1 MIDGFISRRLS
12 SKLLLLTIGFVMLA
26 EMLLFVPSAA
36 IFRQDWLAERTQQ
49 AGLLAQALT
58 GVPDYE
64 ASEILT
70 NQFMTDTDVMLM
82 AAKRDGMTELML
94 GQDEPTDIKNIVA
107 LDLRD
112 PPRFPSL
119 IDPFRDLFSE
129 DGEVLRVTAMSP
141 VPGQDALE
149 LIIPRYKLRDALLDY
164 FKRIFWL
171 SLFIAIVTG
180 ALIYGAMAAMII
192 RPVQQL
198 AEDMTAFREDPELRR
213 SIRSRSKRLDEI
225 GQLQREFTDVKQ
237 SLRAAFHQRE
247 RLAGLGL
254 AVAKINH
261 DLRNVLSSA
270 LLISDR
276 LSMNPEEKISDM
288 GERLTRT
295 VERGISLTEDVLSYS
310 RAESADPQIQDT
322 RIAFII
328 GEAAADVIG
337 QFAGTQ
343 FRNTVPTE
351 LMVRTDP
358 DHAYRIFHNLFRNA
372 AQAMIASESPQR
384 RLLVGAELQDGLAE
398 FRISDTGPGLPERA
412 RDNLFQAFSGGQAH
426 SAGTKSTGLGLSISK
441 ELAKAQGGDLNLMSS
456 DESGTR
462 FLLTLPLS
470 KSNSAALT

>member
-1 MIDGFISRRLS
+1 MIDGFIAQRLS

-26 EMLLFVPSAA
+26 EMLLFIPSAA
-36 IFRQDWLAERTQQ
+36 LHRQDWLSERAQQ

-70 NQFMTDTDVMLM
+70 KQFMADTDVMLM
-82 AAKRDGMTELML
+82 AAKRDGMTELVL
-94 GQDEPTDIKNIVA
+94 GAPPDMPGDMFVIDIRAEK
-107 LDLRD
+107 
-112 PPRFPSL
+112 RFPSL
-119 IDPFRDLFSE
+119 LAPFQDIFS
-129 DGEVLRVTAMSP
+129 DGAGTLRVTASSP
-141 VPGQDALE
+141 VQGHDALE
-149 LIIPRYKLRDALLDY
+149 LLIPREKLRDALLD
-164 FKRIFWL
+164 FMKRIFWW

-180 ALIYGAMAAMII
+180 ALIYWTMSALII

-198 AEDMTAFREDPELRR
+198 AEDMTTFREDPEVRR
-213 SIRSRSKRLDEI
+213 SIQSRSNRKDEI
-225 GQLQREFTDVKQ
+225 GQLQREFTDLKQ
-237 SLRAAFHQRE
+237 SQRAAFRQRE

-276 LSMNPEEKISDM
+276 LSMNPDEKMSTM

-295 VERGISLTEDVLSYS
+295 VERGIGLTEDVLSYS
-310 RAESADPQIQDT
+310 RAETADPQIQDT
-322 RIAFII
+322 RIAFTI
-328 GEAAADVIG
+328 GEAAADVIA
-337 QFAGTQ
+337 QFPETK
-343 FRNTVPTE
+343 FRNIVPTD

-372 AQAMIASESPQR
+372 AQAMVAHCKDNC
-384 RLLVGAELQDGLAE
+384 RLQVSAEIRDGLVE
-398 FRISDTGPGLPERA
+398 IRIADPGPGLPERA

-426 SAGTKSTGLGLSISK
+426 SSNSKSTGLGLSISK

-456 DESGTR
+456 DETGTR
-462 FLLTLPLS
+462 FILTLPLPE
-470 KSNSAALT
+470 

>member
-36 IFRQDWLAERTQQ
+36 SFRQDWLSERAQQ

-64 ASEILT
+64 ASEILLE
-70 NQFMTDTDVMLM
+70 QFMMDTDVLLM
-82 AAKRDGMTELML
+82 AAKRDGMTELVL
-94 GQDEPTDIKNIVA
+94 GSPPENVGAMIA
-107 LDLRD
+107 RD
-112 PPRFPSL
+112 MRNPPRFPSL
-119 IDPFRDLFSE
+119 IEPFRDLLSNGDE
-129 DGEVLRVTAMSP
+129 TLRVTALSP

-149 LIIPRYKLRDALLDY
+149 LLIPREKLRLALRDY
-164 FKRIFWL
+164 LKGIFWW

-180 ALIYGAMAAMII
+180 TLIYWSMSAMII

-198 AEDMTAFREDPELRR
+198 AEDMTAFRENPEHRR
-213 SIRSRSKRLDEI
+213 ARRALSNRKDEI

-237 SLRAAFHQRE
+237 SLRATFRQRE

-276 LSMNPEEKISDM
+276 LSMNKDPDMAVM

-295 VERGISLTEDVLSYS
+295 VERGIGLTEDVLSYS
-310 RAESADPQIQDT
+310 KAESADPAIQDT
-322 RIAFII
+322 RIAFVI
-328 GEAAADVIG
+328 GEAAADVIA
-337 QFAGTQ
+337 QFPGTK
-343 FRNTVPTE
+343 FRNIVPTE

-372 AQAMIASESPQR
+372 SQAMQAADSPQR
-384 RLLVGAELQDGLAE
+384 QLLVGAEIRDNLAE
-398 FRISDTGPGLPERA
+398 LRVSDTGPGLPERA

-456 DESGTR
+456 DASGTR
-462 FLLTLPLS
+462 FILTLPLPF
-470 KSNSAALT
+470 NS

>member
-26 EMLLFVPSAA
+26 EMLLFIPSVALE
-36 IFRQDWLAERTQQ
+36 RQNWLKERTQQ
-49 AGLLAQALT
+49 AGLLALALT

-64 ASEILT
+64 ASETLT
-70 NQFMTDTDVMLM
+70 KQFMFDTDVMLL
-82 AAKRDGMTELML
+82 AAKRDGMTELVL
-94 GQDEPTDIKNIVA
+94 GEPPASAGNMIAI
-107 LDLRD
+107 DLQEMR
-112 PPRFPSL
+112 RFPSL
-119 IDPFRDLFSE
+119 ISPFQDIFS
-129 DGEVLRVTAMSP
+129 DGDEVLRVIATSP
-141 VPGQDALE
+141 VEGQDALE
-149 LIIPRYKLRDALLDY
+149 LLIPRAKLREALLD
-164 FKRIFWL
+164 FMNRIFWL

-180 ALIYGAMAAMII
+180 ALIYGAMSAMII
-192 RPVQQL
+192 RPVGQL
-198 AEDMTAFREDPELRR
+198 AKDMTDFREDPERR
-213 SIRSRSKRLDEI
+213 RQIRSRSNRKDEI

-276 LSMNPEEKISDM
+276 LSMNSETKISDM

-310 RAESADPQIQDT
+310 KAETADPQIQDT

-337 QFAGTQ
+337 QFPSTK

-372 AQAMIASESPQR
+372 AQAMIESKSPQQ

-398 FRISDTGPGLPERA
+398 LRISDTGPGLPERA
-412 RDNLFQAFSGGQAH
+412 RDNLFQAFTGGHAH
-426 SAGTKSTGLGLSISK
+426 SSNSKSTGLGLSISK

-456 DESGTR
+456 DDTGTR
-462 FLLTLPLS
+462 FILTLPLS
-470 KSNSAALT
+470 SK

>member
-26 EMLLFVPSAA
+26 EILLFIPSASM
-36 IFRQDWLAERTQQ
+36 FRQDWLEERTQQ
-49 AGLLAQALT
+49 AGLLALALT

-64 ASEILT
+64 ASETLT
-70 NQFMTDTDVMLM
+70 NQFIADTDVMLM
-82 AAKRDGMTELML
+82 AAKRNGMTELVL
-94 GQDEPTDIKNIVA
+94 GEPPVNAGEMITINLQDM
-107 LDLRD
+107 
-112 PPRFPSL
+112 PRFPSL
-119 IDPFRDLFSE
+119 IAPFQDIFS
-129 DGEVLRVTAMSP
+129 DGDEVLRVIANSP
-141 VPGQDALE
+141 VDGQDALD
-149 LIIPRYKLRDALLDY
+149 LLIPRAKLRDALID
-164 FKRIFWL
+164 FVIRIFWL

-180 ALIYGAMAAMII
+180 ALIYGAMSAMIM

-198 AEDMTAFREDPELRR
+198 AEDMTAFREDPERR
-213 SIRSRSKRLDEI
+213 RLIRSRSKRLDEI

-276 LSMNPEEKISDM
+276 LSMNSEKNISDM

-295 VERGISLTEDVLSYS
+295 VERGISLTEDVLAYS
-310 RAESADPQIQDT
+310 RAETADPQIQDT

-337 QFAGTQ
+337 QFPGTK
-343 FRNTVPTE
+343 FRNTVPTD

-372 AQAMIASESPQR
+372 AEAMIESKSSQQ
-384 RLLVGAELQDGLAE
+384 RLLVGADVQDGLAE
-398 FRISDTGPGLPERA
+398 LRISDTGPGLPARA
-412 RDNLFQAFSGGQAH
+412 RDNLFQAFSGAQAH
-426 SAGTKSTGLGLSISK
+426 SANSKSTGLGLSISK

-456 DESGTR
+456 DETGTR
-462 FLLTLPLS
+462 FILTLPLT
-470 KSNSAALT
+470 A

>member
-36 IFRQDWLAERTQQ
+36 VERQNWLSERTQQ

-70 NQFMTDTDVMLM
+70 EQFMVDTDVLLL
-82 AAKRDGMTELML
+82 AAKRDGMTELVL
-94 GQDEPTDIKNIVA
+94 GEPPTEVGNIIEI
-107 LDLRD
+107 DLRD

-119 IDPFRDLFSE
+119 IDPFRDIFSSGQE
-129 DGEVLRVTAMSP
+129 MLLVKTMSP
-141 VPGQDALE
+141 VEGQDGLE
-149 LIIPRYKLRDALLDY
+149 VLIPRDKLRMALVDY

-171 SLFIAIVTG
+171 SLLIAIITG
-180 ALIYGAMAAMII
+180 CLIYWSMSALII
-192 RPVQQL
+192 RPVKRL
-198 AEDMTAFREDPELRR
+198 AEEMTAFRENPERR
-213 SIRSRSKRLDEI
+213 REVRSRPKRKDEI
-225 GQLQREFTDVKQ
+225 GQLEREFIDMKQ
-237 SLRAAFHQRE
+237 SQRAAFHQRE

-261 DLRNVLSSA
+261 DLRNVLTSA

-276 LSMNPEEKISDM
+276 LSMNPDEKMSTM

-295 VERGISLTEDVLSYS
+295 VERGIGLTEDVLSYS
-310 RAESADPQIQDT
+310 KAESADPQIQDT
-322 RIAFII
+322 RIAFTI
-328 GEAAADVIG
+328 GEAASDVIA
-337 QFAGTQ
+337 QFPGTQ
-343 FRNTVPTE
+343 FRNTVPTD

-372 AQAMIASESPQR
+372 AQAMAAHGGPNPCLQA
-384 RLLVGAELQDGLAE
+384 GAELRDGLAE
-398 FRISDTGPGLPERA
+398 LRISDTGPGLPKRA
-412 RDNLFQAFSGGQAH
+412 RENLFQAFSSAQAH
-426 SAGTKSTGLGLSISK
+426 SANTKSTGLGLSISK

-462 FLLTLPLS
+462 FLLSLPL
-470 KSNSAALT
+470 TE

>member
-26 EMLLFVPSAA
+26 EMLLFIPSIALE
-36 IFRQDWLAERTQQ
+36 RQNWLSERTQQ

-70 NQFMTDTDVMLM
+70 LQFMTDTDVMLM

-94 GQDEPTDIKNIVA
+94 GSPPDEIGGMIA
-107 LDLRD
+107 LDLREKQ
-112 PPRFPSL
+112 RFPSL
-119 IDPFRDLFSE
+119 VAPFQDIFS
-129 DGEVLRVTAMSP
+129 DGDEVLRVTAKSP
-141 VPGQDALE
+141 VFGQDALE
-149 LIIPRYKLRDALLDY
+149 LLIPREKLRLALLDY
-164 FKRIFWL
+164 LKRIFWL
-171 SLFIAIVTG
+171 SLIIAIITG
-180 ALIYGAMAAMII
+180 GLIYFAMSAMII

-198 AEDMTAFREDPELRR
+198 AEDMTAFREDPERR
-213 SIRSRSKRLDEI
+213 RFARSRTKRKDEI
-225 GQLQREFTDVKQ
+225 GQLQREFMDVKQ
-237 SLRAAFHQRE
+237 SQRAAFRQRE

-276 LSMNPEEKISDM
+276 LSMNPDEKMSTM

-295 VERGISLTEDVLSYS
+295 VERGISLTDDVLSYS
-310 RAESADPQIQDT
+310 KAETADPQLQAT
-322 RIAFII
+322 RIAFTL
-328 GEAAADVIG
+328 GEAAADVIA
-337 QFAGTQ
+337 QFPVTR
-343 FRNTVPTE
+343 FRNTVPTD

-372 AQAMIASESPQR
+372 AQAMVAHGCEDC
-384 RLLVGAELQDGLAE
+384 RLHVSADIVDGLAE
-398 FRISDTGPGLPERA
+398 IRIADTGPGLPKRA
-412 RDNLFQAFSGGQAH
+412 LENLFQAFSGGQAH
-426 SAGTKSTGLGLSISK
+426 NAGTTSTGLGLSISK

-456 DESGTR
+456 DASGTR
-462 FLLTLPLS
+462 FVLTLPL
-470 KSNSAALT
+470 AD

>member
-1 MIDGFISRRLS
+1 
-12 SKLLLLTIGFVMLA
+12 MLA
-26 EMLLFVPSAA
+26 EMLLFIPSAA
-36 IFRQDWLAERTQQ
+36 IHRQDWLQERAQQ
-49 AGLLAQALT
+49 AGLLALALT

-64 ASEILT
+64 ASGTLT
-70 NQFMTDTDVMLM
+70 DQFISDTDVLLM
-82 AAKRDGMTELML
+82 AAKRNGMTELILGEPPAEVGDML
-94 GQDEPTDIKNIVA
+94 II
-107 LDLRD
+107 DLRD
-112 PPRFPSL
+112 MPRFPSL
-119 IDPFRDLFSE
+119 FAPFQDIVSNE
-129 DGEVLRVTAMSP
+129 NQVLRVIAASP
-141 VPGQDALE
+141 VDGQDALE
-149 LIIPRYKLRDALLDY
+149 LLIPRTKLRDTILE
-164 FKRIFWL
+164 FMKNIFWL

-180 ALIYGAMAAMII
+180 ALIYGAMSAMII

-198 AEDMTAFREDPELRR
+198 AEDMTAFREDPARR
-213 SIRSRSKRLDEI
+213 RQIRSRSNRRDEI

-276 LSMNPEEKISDM
+276 LSMNAETKISDM

-310 RAESADPQIQDT
+310 RAETADPQIQDT

-337 QFAGTQ
+337 QFPGTK

-372 AQAMIASESPQR
+372 AQAMIESESSQQ
-384 RLLVGAELQDGLAE
+384 RLLVGAEGQDGLAE
-398 FRISDTGPGLPERA
+398 LRISDTGPGLPERA
-412 RDNLFQAFSGGQAH
+412 RDNLFQAFSGAHAH
-426 SAGTKSTGLGLSISK
+426 SSNSNSTGLGLSISK

-456 DESGTR
+456 DETGTR
-462 FLLTLPLS
+462 FILTLPLS
-470 KSNSAALT
+470 QKK

>member
-26 EMLLFVPSAA
+26 EILLFIPSASM
-36 IFRQDWLAERTQQ
+36 FRQDWLEERTQQ
-49 AGLLAQALT
+49 AGLLALALT

-64 ASEILT
+64 ASETLT
-70 NQFMTDTDVMLM
+70 NQFIADTDVMLM
-82 AAKRDGMTELML
+82 AAKRNGMTELVL
-94 GQDEPTDIKNIVA
+94 GEPPVNAGEMITINLQDM
-107 LDLRD
+107 
-112 PPRFPSL
+112 PRFPSL
-119 IDPFRDLFSE
+119 IAPFQDIFS
-129 DGEVLRVTAMSP
+129 DGDEVLRVIANSP
-141 VPGQDALE
+141 VDGQDALD
-149 LIIPRYKLRDALLDY
+149 LLIPRAKLRDALID
-164 FKRIFWL
+164 FVIRIFWL

-180 ALIYGAMAAMII
+180 ALIYGAMSAMIM

-198 AEDMTAFREDPELRR
+198 AEDMTAFREDPERR
-213 SIRSRSKRLDEI
+213 RLTRSRSKRLDEI

-276 LSMNPEEKISDM
+276 LSMNSEKNISDM

-295 VERGISLTEDVLSYS
+295 VERGISLTEDVLAYS
-310 RAESADPQIQDT
+310 RAETADPQIQDT

-337 QFAGTQ
+337 QFPGTK
-343 FRNTVPTE
+343 FRNTVPTD

-372 AQAMIASESPQR
+372 AEAMIESKSSQQ
-384 RLLVGAELQDGLAE
+384 RLLVGADVQDGLAE
-398 FRISDTGPGLPERA
+398 LRISDTGPGLPARA
-412 RDNLFQAFSGGQAH
+412 RDNLFQAFSGAQAH
-426 SAGTKSTGLGLSISK
+426 SANSKSTGLGLSISK

-456 DESGTR
+456 DETGTR
-462 FLLTLPLS
+462 FILTLPLT
-470 KSNSAALT
+470 A